1 MLILTSKIKISILF
15 SGKHYILIFI
25 LLSKLKI
32 QSISREVPH
41 PIHSVLINRKHYV
54 SHRFLYPL
62 GYITCSVS
70 SKSFGSA
77 LIYRA
82 LSIDICFLNKQST
95 IVYYIK
101 QNRICQQKSVQNRDF
116 RKNIKHINGY
126 PENFC
131 SGQPL
136 YCFFKTCYCILLI
149 ILPAGAEVCPL

>member
-1 MLILTSKIKISILF
+1 M
-15 SGKHYILIFI
+15 IFI

-32 QSISREVPH
+32 QSISREVSH
-41 PIHSVLINRKHYV
+41 PIHSVLINRMHYV
-54 SHRFLYPL
+54 SHCFIRSVTLY
-62 GYITCSVS
+62 GSVS

-82 LSIDICFLNKQST
+82 LSIDICFLNKQSA

-136 YCFFKTCYCILLI
+136 YCFFKACYCILLI
-149 ILPAGAEVCPL
+149 ILPAGAEVCLL